1 MSTSRSTL
9 RSAAVVH
16 RDLALHRGWII
27 VIGGLSLLISG
38 GALPTTAYAAG
49 LPVTAHAQFES
60 IHPFLDGNGRIGRM
74 LIALLVEHWGL
85 LDTPLLYVSLPLKR
99 RQADYYD
106 RLTAIRTDGD
116 WEGWLT
122 FFLEC
127 LTAAADDGVRVARA
141 IHALLDTD
149 RRRLAAHDRATV
161 AAFRLLDHLPAN
173 PMVTVPRASRLLGT
187 TAPPA
192 RKAIE
197 LLEQLG
203 VLGETTGKQ
212 RDRVYAY
219 HAYLDLLTDPA
230 TPGGAHAA
238 DN

>member
-1 MSTSRSTL
+1 M
-9 RSAAVVH
+9 
-16 RDLALHRGWII
+16 
-27 VIGGLSLLISG
+27 
-38 GALPTTAYAAG
+38 
-49 LPVTAHAQFES
+49 
-60 IHPFLDGNGRIGRM
+60 
-74 LIALLVEHWGL
+74 
-85 LDTPLLYVSLPLKR
+85 SLPLKR
-99 RQADYYD
+99 RQADYYA

-116 WEGWLT
+116 WEGWLA

-127 LTAAADDGVRVARA
+127 LATAADDGVRVAQA
-141 IHALLDTD
+141 IHALLGND

-203 VLGETTGKQ
+203 VLRETTGKK

-219 HAYLDLLTDPA
+219 HDYLDLLTDA
-230 TPGGAHAA
+230 AVPGGAHGV
-238 DN
+238 DS